1 LLLLESAKIRE
12 NMFKV
17 SGYNQE
23 FEIELGLNNEGEING
38 TPFKIDPQPQ
48 GAKSFHVLSNNKG
61 YRIEVVSA
69 DYQEKTIT
77 LLVNGNK
84 YPLTVKDEFDL
95 LLDKLGMS
103 SMNDQKINEIKA
115 PMPGL
120 VLDVKVN
127 IGDNVEKGDSI
138 LVLEAMKMENVLKSP
153 AEGLVKSIHIEK
165 GNAVEKN
172 QLLISFE

>member
-1 LLLLESAKIRE
+1 MLLLETAKIRE

-23 FEIELGLNNEGEING
+23 FEIGLRENSEGEING
-38 TPFKIDPQPQ
+38 SPFKVDVQKQ
-48 GAKSFHVLSNNKG
+48 GEKSFHVLREDKG
-61 YRIEVVSA
+61 FTIEVLEANFS
-69 DYQEKTIT
+69 EKSIM

-84 YPLTVKDEFDL
+84 YPLTVKDEFDM

-120 VLDVKVN
+120 VLGVKVN
-127 IGDNVEKGDSI
+127 VGDSVEKGDSI

-153 AEGLVKSIHIEK
+153 AAGVVKSIHINK
-165 GNAVEKN
+165 GDAVEKN

>member
-1 LLLLESAKIRE
+1 MLLLETAKIRE

-17 SGYNQE
+17 SAYNQE
-23 FEIELGLNNEGEING
+23 FEIDLGANNEGEING

-48 GAKSFHVLSNNKG
+48 GVKTFHVLSKNKG
-61 YRIEVVSA
+61 YSIEVVDA
-69 DYQEKTIT
+69 NYDEKTLT

-103 SMNDQKINEIKA
+103 SLNDKKINEIKA

-120 VLDVKVN
+120 VLGIKIN
-127 IGDNVEKGDSI
+127 IGDTVEKGDSI
-138 LVLEAMKMENVLKSP
+138 LILEAMKMENVLKSP
-153 AEGLVKSIHIEK
+153 AEGVVKSIHINK
-165 GNAVEKN
+165 GDAVEKN
-172 QLLISFE
+172 HLLISFE

>member
-1 LLLLESAKIRE
+1 
-12 NMFKV
+12 MFKV

-23 FEIELGLNNEGEING
+23 FEIELGLNSEGKING

-48 GAKSFHVLSNNKG
+48 GAKAFHVLSNNKG
-61 YRIEVVSA
+61 YNIEVIDA
-69 DYQEKTIT
+69 NYDEKSIT

-84 YPLTVKDEFDL
+84 YPLSVKDEFDL

-103 SMNDQKINEIKA
+103 SMNDTKINEIKA

-127 IGDNVEKGDSI
+127 IGDTVEKGDSI

-153 AEGLVKSIHIEK
+153 AEGVVKSIHINK
-165 GNAVEKN
+165 GDAVEKN
-172 QLLISFE
+172 HLLISFE

>member
-1 LLLLESAKIRE
+1 
-12 NMFKV
+12 MFKV

-38 TPFKIDPQPQ
+38 PPFKIDPQPQ
-48 GAKSFHVLSNNKG
+48 GAKTFHVLSKNKG
-61 YRIEVVSA
+61 YNIEVISA
-69 DYQEKTIT
+69 DYGEKTIT

-84 YPLTVKDEFDL
+84 YPVAVKDEFDL

-103 SMNDQKINEIKA
+103 SMSDQKINEIKA

-120 VLDVKVN
+120 VLDVKLNV
-127 IGDNVEKGDSI
+127 GDSVEKGDSI
-138 LVLEAMKMENVLKSP
+138 LILEAMKMENVLKSP
-153 AEGLVKSIHIEK
+153 AEGVVKSIHINK
-165 GNAVEKN
+165 GDAVEKN

>member
-1 LLLLESAKIRE
+1 MLLLETAKIRE

-17 SGYNQE
+17 SSYNQE
-23 FEIELGLNNEGEING
+23 FELDLGANNEGEING

-48 GAKSFHVLSNNKG
+48 GTKSFHVLSKNKG
-61 YRIEVVSA
+61 YNIEVVDA
-69 DYQEKTIT
+69 NFDEKTLT
-77 LLVNGNK
+77 LLINGNK

-103 SMNDQKINEIKA
+103 SLNDKKVNEIKA

-120 VLDVKVN
+120 VLDIKIEV
-127 IGDNVEKGDSI
+127 GDTVEKGDSI
-138 LVLEAMKMENVLKSP
+138 LILEAMKMENILKSP
-153 AEGLVKSIHIEK
+153 TEGVVKTIHINK
-165 GNAVEKN
+165 GDAVEKN

>member
-1 LLLLESAKIRE
+1 
-12 NMFKV
+12 MFKV

-48 GAKSFHVLSNNKG
+48 GAKTFHVLSKNKG
-61 YRIEVVSA
+61 YNIEVISA
-69 DYQEKTIT
+69 DYGEKTIT

-84 YPLTVKDEFDL
+84 YPVAVKDEFDL

-103 SMNDQKINEIKA
+103 SMSDQKINEIKA

-120 VLDVKVN
+120 VLDVKLNV
-127 IGDNVEKGDSI
+127 GDSVEKGDSI
-138 LVLEAMKMENVLKSP
+138 LILEAMKMENVLKSP
-153 AEGLVKSIHIEK
+153 AEGVVKSIHINK
-165 GNAVEKN
+165 GDAVEKN

>member
-1 LLLLESAKIRE
+1 
-12 NMFKV
+12 MFKV
-17 SGYNQE
+17 LGYTQE
-23 FEIELGLNNEGEING
+23 LEIELGSNNEGKING

-48 GAKSFHVLSNNKG
+48 GAKSFHVLSKSKG
-61 YRIEVVSA
+61 YNIEVLEANYS
-69 DYQEKTIT
+69 EKSIT

-120 VLDVKVN
+120 VLGVKVN
-127 IGDNVEKGDSI
+127 VGDSVEKGDSI

-153 AEGLVKSIHIEK
+153 AEGVVKSIHINK
-165 GNAVEKN
+165 GDAVEKN